1 MIPAGKML
9 HILVAFALT
18 NDTPKLVVVEKL
30 YKLSEFRYNSPKY
43 QLFQRTFCYFN
54 GTAMILLAELAA
66 RAEPMLAELAA
77 RAEPLVSVEDIGH
90 CIECEEAISRDVM
103 REMGMF
109 VVDSLYDIWSL
120 KRLWFWLQQQ

>member
-1 MIPAGKML
+1 
-9 HILVAFALT
+9 
-18 NDTPKLVVVEKL
+18 
-30 YKLSEFRYNSPKY
+30 
-43 QLFQRTFCYFN
+43 
-54 GTAMILLAELAA
+54 MIL
-66 RAEPMLAELAA
+66 LAELAA

-120 KRLWFWLQQQ
+120 KRLWFWLQQQYSPFRAGLEIDALRFEIFAIGISGSRESVF

>member
-9 HILVAFALT
+9 HILVAFVLT

-30 YKLSEFRYNSPKY
+30 YQLSEFRYNSPKY

-90 CIECEEAISRDVM
+90 CIECEEAISRDGM
-103 REMGMF
+103 REMWMF

>member
-9 HILVAFALT
+9 HILVAFVLT

-30 YKLSEFRYNSPKY
+30 YQLSEFRYNSPKY
-43 QLFQRTFCYFN
+43 QLFQRTFFYFN
-54 GTAMILLAELAA
+54 GTAMIL
-66 RAEPMLAELAA
+66 LAELAA

>member
-9 HILVAFALT
+9 HILVAFVLT

-30 YKLSEFRYNSPKY
+30 YQLSEFRYNSPKY

>member
-1 MIPAGKML
+1 ML
-9 HILVAFALT
+9 HILVAFVLT

-30 YKLSEFRYNSPKY
+30 YQLSEFRYNSPKY
-43 QLFQRTFCYFN
+43 QLFQRMFCYFN

-90 CIECEEAISRDVM
+90 CIECEEAISRDGM

>member
-1 MIPAGKML
+1 
-9 HILVAFALT
+9 
-18 NDTPKLVVVEKL
+18 
-30 YKLSEFRYNSPKY
+30 
-43 QLFQRTFCYFN
+43 
-54 GTAMILLAELAA
+54 MILLAELAA

-77 RAEPLVSVEDIGH
+77 RAEPMLAELAARVEPMLAELAARVEPMLAELAVRAEPLVSVEDIGH
-90 CIECEEAISRDVM
+90 CIECEEAISRDIM

>member
-1 MIPAGKML
+1 ML
-9 HILVAFALT
+9 HILVAFVLT

-30 YKLSEFRYNSPKY
+30 YQLSEFRYNSPKY

-90 CIECEEAISRDVM
+90 CIECEEAISRDGM
-103 REMGMF
+103 REMWMF

>member
-1 MIPAGKML
+1 ML
-9 HILVAFALT
+9 HILVAFVLT

-30 YKLSEFRYNSPKY
+30 YQLSEFRYNSPKY

>member
-1 MIPAGKML
+1 ML
-9 HILVAFALT
+9 HILVAFVLT

-30 YKLSEFRYNSPKY
+30 YQLSEFRYNSPKY

-90 CIECEEAISRDVM
+90 CIECEEAISRDGM